1 MSMQTRS
8 YGVNPLLGTFFGIFV
23 AGLVAIVVLLLI
35 LEQLGVSDVI
45 SRRLLLG
52 GYLGLFAVIGISAH
66 TAIPTEFF
74 HVARRVPAFFTGVV
88 LAVVG
93 IGGTGFLALPGA
105 LFLAGFDVLCLMLGL
120 VAGFVAMALLIAPFI
135 RKFGA
140 ATVPSYLGQ
149 RFDSTAVRLVAA
161 SVAVPALV
169 LLALAELKVAFL
181 AAGWLAGTSEIVTIL
196 IVLTALLS
204 VMLPGGIRSLTWAN
218 AAQGLAMLLAL
229 LVPIAI
235 VAVMTTNLPLP
246 QLSHGPV
253 LRALVR
259 NEAASG
265 IPVSIAG
272 ALAFELPTDGLQ
284 AIAGRFGAPFAT
296 IGSAAFAMAMLAV
309 MFGIAGSPALLPR
322 TASTVSVY
330 ETRKSL
336 GWAVLLVGIAVPTF
350 SAVAVFLRDFLTD
363 NLVGVAP
370 DALPATFK
378 ALANVGLA
386 AVDGQPERVTATGLL
401 FRRDGIMIALPV
413 LSGLPAALIDL
424 IAAGVLAAAL
434 AGAAASLAQIGV
446 IMGDDV
452 LLALQR
458 ERVRNGVRINL
469 TRAAMGVLVVIGV
482 WFAAVLPGDPLHLF
496 LWSLAISG
504 SALFPVLLLSIW
516 WKRMNVPGALAGM
529 VVGLLLPIGAFVVV
543 SFGALGD
550 SALLVGV
557 IGVPAAALASLLATW
572 LGPAPSRHVL
582 ELVRDLRVPGGEA
595 IADREA
601 RRQAQSRPKLG

>member
-1 MSMQTRS
+1 
-8 YGVNPLLGTFFGIFV
+8 
-23 AGLVAIVVLLLI
+23 
-35 LEQLGVSDVI
+35 GVSDVT

-52 GYLGLFAVIGISAH
+52 GYLGLFAIIGLAAH
-66 TAIPTEFF
+66 TAIPAEFF

-161 SVAVPALV
+161 SVALPALV

-181 AAGWLAGTSEIVTIL
+181 AAGWLTGTSDLVTSL
-196 IVLTALLS
+196 IVLLALLS
-204 VMLPGGIRSLTWAN
+204 VMVPGGIRSLTWSN

-235 VAVMTTNLPLP
+235 IAVMTTNLPLP

-259 NEAASG
+259 TEAASG

-350 SAVAVFLRDFLTD
+350 SAVAVFLRDFLAD
-363 NLVGVAP
+363 NLVGVTP
-370 DALPATFK
+370 EALPATFK
-378 ALANVGLA
+378 ALANLGLT

-401 FRRDGIMIALPV
+401 FRRDGIMITLPV

-434 AGAAASLAQIGV
+434 AGAAASIAQIGV

-458 ERVRNGVRINL
+458 ERVRNGVRINV
-469 TRAAMGVLVVIGV
+469 TRLAMGLLALVGV
-482 WFAAVLPGDPLHLF
+482 WLAAALPGDPLHLF
-496 LWSLAISG
+496 LWSLAVSG

-529 VVGLLLPIGAFVVV
+529 VVGLLVPIGAFAVVA
-543 SFGALGD
+543 FGALGD
-550 SALLVGV
+550 AALLVAV
-557 IGVPAAALASLLATW
+557 VGVPAAVMAISVATW

-582 ELVRDLRVPGGEA
+582 ELVRDLRIPGGEA
-595 IADREA
+595 ISDREA
-601 RRQAQSRPKLG
+601 RRQAQARPKLG